1 MLVFRVNC
9 NRLLNL
15 GETLGPG
22 FAEAVI
28 AAFPGLRRHAA
39 MGTDSLGLKPARRC
53 GCLRRLTPLGI
64 RPPLQPAG
72 RLELRAVR
80 LASLAAVRPR
90 HFVPRAYGSSFAV
103 AHSSPCAPPP
113 LSRCRRCGSLR
124 SPTAGLRPAHA
135 ARFARLLRGF
145 APPMRLASLAYC
157 GASPRLCGSLRSPTA
172 GLRPAYAARFAR
184 RRLPSAAVILP
195 GTYFIFSRYTPS

>member
-22 FAEAVI
+22 FAETVI

-72 RLELRAVR
+72 RLSLRAVR

-135 ARFARLLRGF
+135 ARFAR
-145 APPMRLASLAYC
+145 
-157 GASPRLCGSLRSPTA
+157 
-172 GLRPAYAARFAR
+172 